1 MIHRIESGVGGKGVS
16 YDVCIAVLAVWF
28 LMAEAQGGPASV
40 YLSAQ
45 QYPSQTY
52 PQRLQVSEHLF
63 PWRAIGR
70 INLAGR
76 GYCTATLIARD
87 VVLTAAHCLWN
98 RETGRWYPLQ
108 YLTFVAGMHGDTVQG
123 SSQIKRMLV
132 SRKVKVT
139 ANPSNKPWR
148 DVRFDW
154 ALLKLTVPLGDLLGY
169 LNMFDGRRISVGMSV
184 VHAGYHE
191 NYQHGLTVQRDC
203 FITGIHDQR
212 RLLRSNC
219 QSGRG
224 DSGGPLLLHKD
235 ERWYLLGLHSVKGG
249 RFTSLAVA
257 SRVYSGLWP
266 DF

>member
-16 YDVCIAVLAVWF
+16 YNICIAVLAVWF
-28 LMAEAQGGPASV
+28 LIAEAQGGPASV

-45 QYPSQTY
+45 QYQPQTY

-87 VVLTAAHCLWN
+87 VVLTAAHCMWN
-98 RETGRWYPLQ
+98 REAGRWYPLQ
-108 YLTFVAGMHGDTVQG
+108 YLTFVAGMHGDAVQG
-123 SSQIKRMLV
+123 SSRIKRMLV
-132 SRKVKVT
+132 SRKAKVA
-139 ANPSNKPWR
+139 ANPANKPWR
-148 DVRFDW
+148 DVRSDW
-154 ALLKLTVPLGDLLGY
+154 ALLKLDVPLGDSLGY
-169 LNMFDGRRISVGMSV
+169 LTLFGDQQAAVGMSV
-184 VHAGYHE
+184 MHAGYHE
-191 NYQHGLTVQRDC
+191 GARNVLTVQRDC

-224 DSGGPLLLHKD
+224 DSGGPLLLRRGG
-235 ERWYLLGLHSVKGG
+235 RWYLLGLHSVRGG
-249 RFTSLAVA
+249 QFTSLAVA
-257 SRVYSGLWP
+257 SRVYSRFWS